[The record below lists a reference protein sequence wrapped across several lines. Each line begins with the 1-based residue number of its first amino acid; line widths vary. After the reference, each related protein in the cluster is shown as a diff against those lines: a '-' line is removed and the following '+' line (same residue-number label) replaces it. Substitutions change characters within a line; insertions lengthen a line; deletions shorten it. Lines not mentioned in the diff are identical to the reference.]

1 MVMDNEALTKNKQVL
16 PYKGCQVI
24 KVQDLSSL

>member
-1 MVMDNEALTKNKQVL
+1 MDNEALIKNKQVL
-16 PYKGCQVI
+16 PYKSCQVI